1 MFSFHPVEPINFTQL
16 ADYSQAFFNGGSG
29 LVGNELHGMFL
40 DTSMSSLGIILLKH
54 FAFNITN
61 WQITEEPAYVSDFA
75 LLALETANDPKDG

>member
-1 MFSFHPVEPINFTQL
+1 MWANIVSKDLGGMFSFHPVEPINFTQL

-54 FAFNITN
+54 FRFSTL
-61 WQITEEPAYVSDFA
+61 QT
-75 LLALETANDPKDG
+75 GR

>member
-1 MFSFHPVEPINFTQL
+1 MANMYRKPRWYVLLPPVEPINFTQL

-54 FAFNITN
+54 FASTL
-61 WQITEEPAYVSDFA
+61 QT
-75 LLALETANDPKDG
+75 GR